1 MRMFAENEAC
11 RDGKPYTVM
20 TEAGW
25 LQQRQST
32 LSASIVKSKARNL
45 DLGGKEWDRA
55 WTFVVF
61 GFQCC

>member
-11 RDGKPYTVM
+11 RDGKPCTVM

-32 LSASIVKSKARNL
+32 LSASFVKSKARNL
-45 DLGGKEWDRA
+45 DLGGKERDKA
-55 WTFVVF
+55 WIFVVIR
-61 GFQCC
+61 FQCC